1 MTYFGDPK
9 DTSVLI
15 ISFVYISS
23 CLQLKS
29 VGCDVATLR
38 NAGASLD
45 QLRLAGF
52 TDMEVLNGQLPEN
65 FLKSI
70 EYDASKLVRMG
81 LALKEL
87 VNAGFSAIELRA
99 AGFTVPEL
107 RKAGLSSIAELR
119 RAGFDLHHLKSG
131 FDIFELKD
139 AGYSFRDLQRCGFD
153 DKSLLDAGFGPE
165 LDVYALLDLFET
177 TNGRNWK
184 VRLNWCTS
192 RPLSCWFGV
201 GVEVDMERKER
212 VVSLNLT
219 DNHLSGIFPNKLHLL
234 SKLKSLH
241 LSMNF
246 LSGQIPQPLFRL
258 IRTNK
263 INTDLQLD
271 STAPAF
277 QTTNIFSSPSPPA
290 GNKHEKSRLTASMSS
305 TQDFLEDD
313 YSISHVALT
322 DMYHSMNGPRWV
334 NHSNWGSDLPLG
346 EWYGVTT
353 NKSGIVVKLILPSNN
368 LQGSIPS
375 SICYLE
381 YLCELD
387 LRLNQLSGPIPD
399 TLGNL
404 SALRK
409 MHLHHNRLS
418 SDIPESIGSLT
429 RLEVLDLR
437 GNQLSGKVPTSLSSL
452 RNLKYLGLRSNKFSN
467 GLMEVKRSLA
477 WCKVV
482 T

>member
-1 MTYFGDPK
+1 
-9 DTSVLI
+9 
-15 ISFVYISS
+15 
-23 CLQLKS
+23 
-29 VGCDVATLR
+29 
-38 NAGASLD
+38 
-45 QLRLAGF
+45 
-52 TDMEVLNGQLPEN
+52 MEVLNGQLPEN

-99 AGFTVPEL
+99 AGFTVPKL

-139 AGYSFRDLQRCGFD
+139 AGYYFRDLQRCGFD
-153 DKSLLDAGFGPE
+153 EKSLLDAGFGP
-165 LDVYALLDLFET
+165 
-177 TNGRNWK
+177 

-192 RPLSCWFGV
+192 KPLSCWFGV

-263 INTDLQLD
+263 INTD
-271 STAPAF
+271 STAPTF
-277 QTTNIFSSPSPPA
+277 RTTNIFSSPSPPA
-290 GNKHEKSRLTASMSS
+290 GNLHEKLWLTASMSS

-313 YSISHVALT
+313 YSINHVALM
-322 DMYHSMNGPRWV
+322 DMFHAMNGPRWV

-346 EWYGVTT
+346 EY
-353 NKSGIVVKLILPSNN
+353 
-368 LQGSIPS
+368 
-375 SICYLE
+375 Y
-381 YLCELD
+381 
-387 LRLNQLSGPIPD
+387 
-399 TLGNL
+399 
-404 SALRK
+404 
-409 MHLHHNRLS
+409 
-418 SDIPESIGSLT
+418 
-429 RLEVLDLR
+429 
-437 GNQLSGKVPTSLSSL
+437 
-452 RNLKYLGLRSNKFSN
+452 
-467 GLMEVKRSLA
+467 
-477 WCKVV
+477 
-482 T
+482 

>member
-1 MTYFGDPK
+1 
-9 DTSVLI
+9 
-15 ISFVYISS
+15 
-23 CLQLKS
+23 
-29 VGCDVATLR
+29 
-38 NAGASLD
+38 
-45 QLRLAGF
+45 
-52 TDMEVLNGQLPEN
+52 MEVLDGELPEN

-70 EYDASKLVRMG
+70 EYDASKLLRMG

-119 RAGFDLHHLKSG
+119 RAGFDLRHLKSG

-139 AGYSFRDLQRCGFD
+139 AGYSFSDLQRCGFD
-153 DKSLLDAGFGPE
+153 EKSLLDVGFGPE
-165 LDVYALLDLFET
+165 LDKYALLDLFET
-177 TNGRNWK
+177 TSGRNWK
-184 VRLNWCTS
+184 VRLNWGTS

-201 GVEVDMERKER
+201 GVEVDMGDQKER
-212 VVSLNLT
+212 VVSLNLI
-219 DNHLSGIFPNKLHLL
+219 DNHLSGVFPNKLHLL

-246 LSGQIPQPLFRL
+246 LSGQIPQPLVRL

-263 INTDLQLD
+263 IYTDLD
-271 STAPAF
+271 VDATAAASPYRRMDF
-277 QTTNIFSSPSPPA
+277 FSSPSPSP
-290 GNKHEKSRLTASMSS
+290 GNIHEKSLKASISLK
-305 TQDFLEDD
+305 QYFEDGPEDD
-313 YSISHVALT
+313 YSISHVALM
-322 DMYHSMNGPRWV
+322 DMYHSMNGPRWI
-334 NHSNWGSDLPLG
+334 NHSNWGSDQPLG

-353 NKSGIVVKLILPSNN
+353 SKSGAVIKLILPSNN
-368 LQGSIPS
+368 LQGSIPN

-381 YLCELD
+381 HLCELD

-399 TLGNL
+399 TLGNVT
-404 SALRK
+404 ALKRL
-409 MHLHHNRLS
+409 HLHHNRLS
-418 SDIPESIGSLT
+418 SDIPEKIGLLT

-437 GNQLSGKVPTSLSSL
+437 GNQLSGKVPPSLSSL
-452 RNLKYLGLRSNKFSN
+452 KNLRYLGLRSNKFSS
-467 GLMEVKRSLA
+467 GLLEVQRSLA